1 MKPNLLR
8 CSLIAVLL
16 LLTTAARAQ
25 TGTIRGFVYDKATG
39 EPVIFTNV
47 ILKGTTT
54 GAATDVNGYYSIS
67 KIAPGTYTLM
77 VTYLGYDTLT
87 KVVSVA
93 RDQIITEKLFLNK
106 SAIQMREFEVSG
118 EKQEAQNQVRM
129 GVTKLTPKQIER
141 MPSIGGEADLAQY
154 LQVVPGVIF
163 TGDQGGQL
171 YVRGGSPI
179 MNKVMMDGMVL
190 YNPFHSIG
198 LFSVFDNDIIRNADI
213 YTAGFNAEHGGRVSS
228 VMDITTR
235 DGNKTRLSGKVGAST
250 FAAKALLE
258 GPIKKQTE
266 PGAGSSSYLLNFRHS
281 YLDESSKVFYNYVDT
296 AGLPFAF
303 TDLYGKVSF
312 NGANGSKFNLF
323 GFNFNDA
330 VNYQGVSDLSWKN
343 WGVGSNFVLV
353 PSGSAV
359 LIDGVFSFSDYGIS
373 LIEAGREP
381 RTSDI
386 SSFNGG
392 LNFKLFMGEDEA
404 RYGVEILGF
413 RTNFSFYNSVGTKY
427 EQEQNTSEIAGYF
440 SYRKKFGNVIIDP
453 GLRLHYY
460 ASLSVA
466 NIEPRIGAK
475 WNITDDL
482 RFKVAAGRYSQ
493 NLVAANSDRDV
504 VNLFYGFLSAPENL
518 PKTVTLPNGDVR
530 DVKDPLQRANHYV
543 AGVEY
548 DLTNELTANF
558 EVYFK
563 DFRQVTNLNRNKLF
577 NDTPEFADQPDE
589 LKKDFIVETGKA
601 YGADLQL
608 KYERDRLS
616 VWTVYSYTYVDRFDG
631 VQEYN
636 PVWDRRHNVNFVTSY
651 NFGKFDSWRVNA
663 RWNFGS
669 GFPFT
674 QTQGFYGS
682 IPFNGDVNTDYTTS
696 NADLATIFGPLN
708 QGRLPT
714 YHRLDLGVTKVWKFD
729 EHKVLELDM
738 SLTNA
743 YDRENIFYFDR
754 VRFERV
760 DQLPILPSV
769 GVSFRF

>member
-1 MKPNLLR
+1 
-8 CSLIAVLL
+8 
-16 LLTTAARAQ
+16 
-25 TGTIRGFVYDKATG
+25 
-39 EPVIFTNV
+39 
-47 ILKGTTT
+47 
-54 GAATDVNGYYSIS
+54 
-67 KIAPGTYTLM
+67 
-77 VTYLGYDTLT
+77 
-87 KVVSVA
+87 
-93 RDQIITEKLFLNK
+93 
-106 SAIQMREFEVSG
+106 
-118 EKQEAQNQVRM
+118 
-129 GVTKLTPKQIER
+129 
-141 MPSIGGEADLAQY
+141 
-154 LQVVPGVIF
+154 
-163 TGDQGGQL
+163 
-171 YVRGGSPI
+171 
-179 MNKVMMDGMVL
+179 
-190 YNPFHSIG
+190 
-198 LFSVFDNDIIRNADI
+198 
-213 YTAGFNAEHGGRVSS
+213 
-228 VMDITTR
+228 
-235 DGNKTRLSGKVGAST
+235 
-250 FAAKALLE
+250 
-258 GPIKKQTE
+258 
-266 PGAGSSSYLLNFRHS
+266 
-281 YLDESSKVFYNYVDT
+281 
-296 AGLPFAF
+296 
-303 TDLYGKVSF
+303 
-312 NGANGSKFNLF
+312 
-323 GFNFNDA
+323 
-330 VNYQGVSDLSWKN
+330 
-343 WGVGSNFVLV
+343 
-353 PSGSAV
+353 
-359 LIDGVFSFSDYGIS
+359 
-373 LIEAGREP
+373 
-381 RTSDI
+381 
-386 SSFNGG
+386 
-392 LNFKLFMGEDEA
+392 
-404 RYGVEILGF
+404 
-413 RTNFSFYNSVGTKY
+413 
-427 EQEQNTSEIAGYF
+427 
-440 SYRKKFGNVIIDP
+440 VIIDP

>member
-373 LIEAGREP
+373 LIEAGLEP

-440 SYRKKFGNVIIDP
+440 SYRKKLGNVIIDP